1 MKINNKSNTNDK
13 KPTKK
18 KEKILNVLT
27 VCLELDSLIYY
38 TWPCLSFF
46 KKTEAE
52 ESKS

>member
-27 VCLELDSLIYY
+27 CLLRVGFSYLLYMAMFIF
-38 TWPCLSFF
+38 L
-46 KKTEAE
+46 
-52 ESKS
+52 